1 MQRRPDREGMI
12 LLNVLLVVAMASVTV
27 LIMVAGQ
34 DIELQR
40 SARLRD
46 VAQAS
51 AYARAGELS
60 AVTSLRRD
68 ATLAAGTDNL
78 TEPWAALS
86 QTSIAI
92 PRGRFALTIED
103 EQARFNLNAIAGGR
117 SEPIALFQRIGA
129 SVGVAPDIL
138 VRISTV
144 VRIAGPLTDDRLLIA
159 SGVSSSDLL
168 RLQPLVTILPPEAD
182 INLNT
187 VGEPLLALMLND
199 PERARELIVQRERV
213 GYLVPA
219 DLAAIGSSP
228 SGTGFTSNHFRTVTA
243 VSVGDVEQVVTS
255 RLRRTA
261 SVSGVDVVVTGR
273 LPGV

>member
-78 TEPWAALS
+78 TEPWAAVS

-159 SGVSSSDLL
+159 SGVSANDLL